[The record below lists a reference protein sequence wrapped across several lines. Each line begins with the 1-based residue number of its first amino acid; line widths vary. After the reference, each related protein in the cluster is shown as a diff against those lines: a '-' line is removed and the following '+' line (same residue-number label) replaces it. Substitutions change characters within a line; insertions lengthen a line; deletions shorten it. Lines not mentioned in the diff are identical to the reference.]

1 MEMVGRLNLKE
12 MQPAEATEIIA
23 KPIHIT
29 QSGSKILKI
38 LFFGHLVSFSLPS
51 PHPH

>member
-38 LFFGHLVSFSLPS
+38 LFLYYKIAFT
-51 PHPH
+51 